1 MINMAGIFG
10 RCEVCRKKVELGVN
24 GVGYITNPY
33 ETALN
38 DKRMLCDKHGH
49 IKRDKEGYIIS
60 DRDGKVEFE
69 KT

>member
-24 GVGYITNPY
+24 GVGYITDP
-33 ETALN
+33 N

-60 DRDGKVEFE
+60 DRDGKVEYE